1 MSAFKV
7 HQDFGWRSFSAT
19 SNDPQS
25 RLRLRIYSVWRA
37 MCKIDTVLV
46 FMLLLVGNLLCIL
59 GSRCSLELTG
69 GVDDF
74 PPDS

>member
-1 MSAFKV
+1 
-7 HQDFGWRSFSAT
+7 
-19 SNDPQS
+19 
-25 RLRLRIYSVWRA
+25 